1 VAARREEGAGTG
13 ESSRGE
19 WIRRRGGRKK
29 KRGENERKKQGQF
42 RFLTISIHPVKLFC
56 QVFFKI
62 SPTPPEP
69 ELFW

>member
-29 KRGENERKKQGQF
+29 KREENERKNKGNLD
-42 RFLTISIHPVKLFC
+42 FLQSQSIR
-56 QVFFKI
+56 
-62 SPTPPEP
+62 
-69 ELFW
+69 